1 MRNRSIRF
9 RLAVWYS
16 AVLALALVAFGAVS
30 WIAVRHVLFHTVDET
45 LGDRVEGVRKFMDA
59 QIGALSVEEIRDE
72 FKEHSVLGPGGDLFQ
87 VCDAQGVWLYR
98 SAPLEGGYVPIR
110 LPRDLPAAGISEDRA
125 VEGADLRFLSRRVE
139 VMGKPYTIQV
149 AVPMHELKEGL
160 DRFAWALG
168 VLIPIVL
175 LIATAGGWWMSRRAL
190 RPVDQ
195 IIDAARL
202 IGERSLSQRLP
213 APDTQ
218 DELQR
223 LSETLNQMLGR
234 IESAFRRVTEFTAD
248 ASHELRT
255 PVALIRTTA
264 ELALRKPRNSD
275 DYRQALDEVHAE
287 SVRTTELI
295 ENLLTLARADAGK
308 AALERREIN
317 LVPIVREASAQGEKL
332 AHAKSLDFHTEL
344 PDAPVR
350 TIGDASALRRLLL
363 IVIDNAVKYT
373 QEGEI
378 TVRLLSA
385 NGNPQIHVSDTGVGI
400 SEADVSRVFERFYR
414 ADKSRSRDSGGAGL
428 GLSIAKWIAE
438 AHHGAIEARSE
449 QNRGATFVITLPG
462 AIATL

>member
-1 MRNRSIRF
+1 MKRRSIRF

-16 AVLALALVAFGAVS
+16 AVLALALVAFGGVS
-30 WIAVRHVLFHTVDET
+30 WIAIRHVLFHTADET
-45 LGDRVEGVRKFMDA
+45 LRDRVEGVRKFMNE

-87 VCDAQGVWLYR
+87 VCDADGVWLYR
-98 SAPLEGGYVPIR
+98 SAPLESGDVPIR
-110 LPRDLPAAGISEDRA
+110 LPRDLPAAGVSEDRTVA
-125 VEGADLRFLSRRVE
+125 GAELRFLARRVE
-139 VMGKPYTIQV
+139 VLGKTYTIQV

-160 DRFAWALG
+160 SGYAWALI
-168 VLIPIVL
+168 VLIPAVL

-190 RPVDQ
+190 QPVNQ
-195 IIDAARL
+195 IIDAARS
-202 IGERSLSQRLP
+202 IGEQSLARRLP
-213 APDTQ
+213 VPETQ

-234 IESAFRRVTEFTAD
+234 IESAFRRITEFTAD

-264 ELALRKPRNSD
+264 ELALRKQRTTEE
-275 DYRQALDEVHAE
+275 YRDALDEVHAE

-308 AALERREIN
+308 AALDRRE
-317 LVPIVREASAQGEKL
+317 LDLAQVVREASVQGEKL
-332 AHAKSLDFHTEL
+332 AGARDLRFRTEV
-344 PDAPVR
+344 PDSRVPA
-350 TIGDASALRRLLL
+350 IGDASALRRLLL

-373 QEGEI
+373 PEGEI

-385 NGNPQIHVSDTGVGI
+385 NGSPQVQVSDTGIGI
-400 SEADVSRVFERFYR
+400 PQGDLARVFERFYR
-414 ADKSRSRDSGGAGL
+414 ADKSRNRDSGGAGL

-438 AHHGAIEARSE
+438 VHQGTIEAHSE
-449 QNRGATFVITLPG
+449 QDRGSTFIITLPG
-462 AIATL
+462 GTATP

>member
-1 MRNRSIRF
+1 MKRRSIRF

-16 AVLALALVAFGAVS
+16 AVLALALVAFGGVS
-30 WIAVRHVLFHTVDET
+30 WIAVRHVLFHTADET
-45 LGDRVEGVRKFMDA
+45 LRDRVEGVRKFMNE

-87 VCDAQGVWLYR
+87 VCDADGVWLYR
-98 SAPLEGGYVPIR
+98 SAPLENGGVPIR
-110 LPRDLPAAGISEDRA
+110 LPRDVPAAGVSEDRTVA
-125 VEGADLRFLSRRVE
+125 GAELRLLARRVE
-139 VMGKPYTIQV
+139 VLGKPYTIQV

-160 DRFAWALG
+160 SGYAWALI
-168 VLIPIVL
+168 VLIPAVL

-190 RPVDQ
+190 QPVNQ
-195 IIDAARL
+195 IIDAARS
-202 IGERSLSQRLP
+202 IGEQSLARRLP
-213 APDTQ
+213 VPETQ

-234 IESAFRRVTEFTAD
+234 IESAFRRITEFTAD

-264 ELALRKPRNSD
+264 ELALRKQRTTEE
-275 DYRQALDEVHAE
+275 YREALEDVHAE
-287 SVRTTELI
+287 SVRTTDLI

-308 AALERREIN
+308 ATLDRRE
-317 LVPIVREASAQGEKL
+317 LDLAQVVREASVQGEKL
-332 AHAKSLDFHTEL
+332 AGVRNLRFRTEV
-344 PDAPVR
+344 PDSPVPA
-350 TIGDASALRRLLL
+350 IGDPSALRRLLL

-373 QEGEI
+373 PEGEI

-385 NGNPQIHVSDTGVGI
+385 NGNPQVQVSDTGIGI
-400 SEADVSRVFERFYR
+400 PQGDLARVFERFYR

-438 AHHGAIEARSE
+438 VHQGTIEARSE
-449 QNRGATFVITLPG
+449 QDRGSTFILTLPG
-462 AIATL
+462 ATATP

>member
-1 MRNRSIRF
+1 MMRRSIRF
-9 RLAVWYS
+9 RLAAWYT
-16 AVLALALVAFGAVS
+16 AVLALALVVFGAIS

-45 LGDRVEGVRKFMDA
+45 LRDRAEGVRRFMEH

-98 SAPLEGGYVPIR
+98 SVPLESDDVPIP
-110 LPRDLPAAGISEDRA
+110 LPRDLSAKGFTEDRS
-125 VEGADLRFLSRRVE
+125 VGGAELRFLSRRVE
-139 VMGKPYTIQV
+139 VLGKPYTIQV

-160 DRFAWALG
+160 SSFAWAL
-168 VLIPIVL
+168 VILVPVVL

-190 RPVDQ
+190 QPVDQ
-195 IIDAARL
+195 IIDAARA
-202 IGERSLSQRLP
+202 IGEQSLGRRLP
-213 APDTQ
+213 VPETR

-234 IESAFRRVTEFTAD
+234 IETAFRRVTEFTAD

-264 ELALRKPRNSD
+264 ELALRRPRASE
-275 DYRQALDEVHAE
+275 DYRQALEEVHAE

-308 AALERREIN
+308 AALERREID
-317 LVPIVREASAQGEKL
+317 LAAIVREASAQGEKL
-332 AHAKSLDFHTEL
+332 ARAKGLRFQTDLRHTT
-344 PDAPVR
+344 AP
-350 TIGDASALRRLLL
+350 TLGDANALRRLLL
-363 IVIDNAVKYT
+363 IVIDNAIKYT
-373 QEGEI
+373 QEGQVA
-378 TVRLLSA
+378 VRLVSE
-385 NGNPQIHVSDTGVGI
+385 NGNPQVYVSDTGVGI
-400 SEADVSRVFERFYR
+400 PDAELPHIFERFYR

-438 AHHGAIEARSE
+438 VHDGAIEARSG
-449 QNRGATFVITLPG
+449 RDSGSTFIITLPG
-462 AIATL
+462 ATATS